1 MHRPGPLG
9 HAYRLYATAGCSSL
23 PWEHRV
29 SQRALVVAHQSQPA
43 IALRDMLEHL
53 PAAVIAVRREL
64 GRARARPGRPG

>member
-29 SQRALVVAHQSQPA
+29 SQRALVVAERRGVS
-43 IALRDMLEHL
+43 RDVLDA
-53 PAAVIAVRREL
+53 P
-64 GRARARPGRPG
+64 